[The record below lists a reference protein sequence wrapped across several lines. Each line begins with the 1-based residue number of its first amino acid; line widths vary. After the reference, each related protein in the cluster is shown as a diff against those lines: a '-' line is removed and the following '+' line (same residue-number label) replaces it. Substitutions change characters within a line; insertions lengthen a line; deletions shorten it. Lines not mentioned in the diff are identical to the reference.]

1 MDKIRNKIGLNYEKL
16 FNNLRFKNVL
26 VKWEVKKDMNNR
38 TKAAMLLSVVL
49 IAGLAGS
56 VIALQSTVK
65 ADDNTIVA
73 ADAEPT
79 PSAITN
85 DDNSVN
91 TQRQFIMEPRFE
103 RVLRGGITLCGG
115 FGEGAIQVSEEYTTS
130 ITNIAEN
137 DSDVAALISQ
147 DYKITAIHPVFS
159 SVVDGNG
166 NVVTTA
172 STANLTLQGTNG
184 RAIVV
189 VDLDQAKVAKI
200 VNFTVTE
207 IDK

>member
-16 FNNLRFKNVL
+16 FNNLRFKKVL
-26 VKWEVKKDMNNR
+26 VKWEVKKILNNR
-38 TKAAMLLSVVL
+38 TKAAMILSVAL

-65 ADDNTIVA
+65 ADNNTIVA
-73 ADAEPT
+73 ADMEPT

-85 DDNSVN
+85 DDNAVN
-91 TQRQFIMEPRFE
+91 TQTQFIMEPRFE
-103 RVLRGGITLCGG
+103 RGLRGGIARCGG
-115 FGEGAIQVSEEYTTS
+115 FGAGAIQVSEEYTTS

-147 DYKITAIHPVFS
+147 DYNITAIHPVFS

-166 NVVTTA
+166 NVVTKA
-172 STANLTLQGTNG
+172 STANLILQGTTG
-184 RAIVV
+184 RALVV
-189 VDLDQAKVAKI
+189 VDIDQAKVTKI
-200 VNFTVTE
+200 VTFTVTE
-207 IDK
+207 VDK